1 MKKTTK
7 SGISPQQAETLTT
20 LIQQLKNTIS
30 ELNVMIAQLRKD
42 NENLREQNAYLTRQL
57 FAPKSERGNYVP
69 MKISSGSIR
78 IRRDFHLV
86 LFPRK
91 AN

>member
-30 ELNVMIAQLRKD
+30 ELNVTIAQLRKD

-57 FAPKSERGNYVP
+57 FAPKSERGNYSP
-69 MKISSGSIR
+69 DEDQLR
-78 IRRDFHLV
+78 IDPDTEGFSL
-86 LFPRK
+86 
-91 AN
+91 